1 MVSFNVVYCYFRFSE
16 VWMEFMEMIIFCYD
30 VGVVVVGENI
40 IVKDKLQINFCNFF
54 YGGYLFKLV
63 KYVIVWSYF
72 NKLEFIEFGVIYVKF

>member
-40 IVKDKLQINFCNFF
+40 IVLYWIINIF
-54 YGGYLFKLV
+54 
-63 KYVIVWSYF
+63 
-72 NKLEFIEFGVIYVKF
+72 LEGKIIVKFL